1 MMRRLR
7 WGVLLFVGVFST
19 GCYTYV
25 RTDIE
30 ALSPGDDVR
39 FLVTTRGAAEYVSA
53 TGAPEAPPRISGT
66 LDRQEPRTAFLRVP
80 QPPASLGSPNA
91 VWVDQMVGIPTGEIL
106 EAELRVLN
114 RPRTAFMIGGAT
126 VVGTLAVMQIINT
139 IGGPSSGEDPD
150 PIDVTILA
158 VPIG

>member
-1 MMRRLR
+1 MR
-7 WGVLLFVGVFST
+7 WGLLAVLAMTST
-19 GCYTYV
+19 GCYSYV

-39 FLVTTRGAAEYVSA
+39 FLVTTRGASEYVSA
-53 TGAPEAPPRISGT
+53 TGAPEAPPRIAGR

-80 QPPASLGSPNA
+80 QPPLSPGSPNS

-114 RPRTAFMIGGAT
+114 KPRTALMIGGAS
-126 VVGTLAVMQIINT
+126 VVGAFAVIQIINT
-139 IGGPSSGEDPD
+139 IGGPSGGEDPD